1 MLSTQV
7 TEKYIITTTTTHHE
21 PLPVSVPLVSTGE
34 IPDFPQ
40 VSAQPTAVVVFFLA
54 APSIHTSRAGA
65 ETGGVYCA
73 SLSSSLT

>member
-7 TEKYIITTTTTHHE
+7 TEKYIITATTTHHE

-40 VSAQPTAVVVFFLA
+40 VSAQPTAVFFFSSAVHTHIAARELRLA
-54 APSIHTSRAGA
+54 
-65 ETGGVYCA
+65 VYTVHHCH
-73 SLSSSLT
+73 LV